1 MATSRVAVPDS
12 FAVAKP
18 LTRGWSHAAASLWA
32 LGLTITLCL
41 RARADTPRLISV
53 AIFGLTMIELYSV
66 SALYHIGSWRPAATR
81 RLRSLDHANI
91 FLLIAGTYTPL
102 CVNILSGWARA
113 AMLVTIWLL
122 AILGVGLA
130 VVAPDLPRKISASLY
145 IGMGWVAVLA
155 LPAFTAALHWPALL
169 TLLAGGVLYTLGG
182 LVYAW
187 RWPNPSPRVFGFHEV
202 FHLFVIAGGLAFA
215 AVVWFWVIPFVR
227 P

>member
-1 MATSRVAVPDS
+1 MVTSRATVSEPFV
-12 FAVAKP
+12 VAKP

-32 LGLTITLCL
+32 IGLTCALCL

-53 AIFGLTMIELYSV
+53 AVFGLTMIELYSV
-66 SALYHIGSWRPAATR
+66 SAIYHIGSWPPATAR

-102 CVNILSGWARA
+102 CVNVLTGWARVGL
-113 AMLVTIWLL
+113 LVTIWLL

-130 VVAPDLPRKISASLY
+130 VVAPDLPRKISAALY

-169 TLLAGGVLYTLGG
+169 TLLSGGVLYTLGG
-182 LVYAW
+182 VVYGW
-187 RWPNPSPRVFGFHEV
+187 RWPNPFPRVFGFHEV

-215 AVVWFWVIPFVR
+215 AVVWFWVLPFVHR
-227 P
+227 

>member
-1 MATSRVAVPDS
+1 MATSHAAVPES
-12 FAVAKP
+12 FVVAKP
-18 LTRGWSHAAASLWA
+18 LMRGWSLAAASLWA
-32 LGLTITLCL
+32 IGLTAALCV

-66 SALYHIGSWRPAATR
+66 SALYHIGMWRPLAAR

-102 CVNILSGWARA
+102 CVNVLTGWARV
-113 AMLVTIWLL
+113 AMLVTIWAL

-130 VVAPDLPRKISASLY
+130 VVAPDLPRKISAGLY

-169 TLLAGGVLYTLGG
+169 TLVAGGVLYTLGG
-182 LVYAW
+182 VVYGW
-187 RWPNPSPRVFGFHEV
+187 RWPNPFPRVFGFHEV

-215 AVVWFWVIPFVR
+215 AVVWFWVLPFVH

>member
-1 MATSRVAVPDS
+1 MATSRAAVPKS
-12 FAVAKP
+12 FVVAKP
-18 LTRGWSHAAASLWA
+18 LTRGWSHAAASVWA
-32 LGLTITLCL
+32 VVLTLALCW
-41 RARADTPRLISV
+41 RARAETPRLVAV

-66 SALYHIGSWRPAATR
+66 SAVYHIGTWRPAVVR
-81 RLRSLDHANI
+81 VLRSLDHANI

-102 CVNILSGWARA
+102 CVIVLRGWPRV
-113 AMLVTIWLL
+113 AMLGTIWTL
-122 AILGVGLA
+122 AIVGVGLA
-130 VVAPDLPRKISASLY
+130 VIAPDLPRKISAGLY

-169 TLLAGGVLYTLGG
+169 TLLAGGVLYTIGG

-187 RWPNPSPRVFGFHEV
+187 RWPDPSPRIFGYHEI

-215 AVVWFWVIPFVR
+215 IVVWVWVIPFVH